1 MEETMTATRTA
12 SGVAA
17 APATATARHVREH
30 GSMLANVEKRALVWM
45 AVRLPRGINADH
57 LTGLGLVAM
66 AGVGAAFWASHWS
79 DLALIGVVVGLALN
93 WFGDSLDGTV
103 ARIRKHE
110 RPRYGFYVDHV
121 VDITSMLLLC
131 AGMALS
137 PHMSPVVAL
146 LLLAA
151 YLMVSAEAY
160 LATHACGVFRISL
173 LKVGPTELRIL
184 LAAGAVRL
192 FVSGSEVE
200 LLGAS
205 WLLFD
210 VGGVIA
216 AAGLFGALAFSAA
229 RNGRALYRAEPIPR

>member
-1 MEETMTATRTA
+1 MEETMTATQTV
-12 SGVAA
+12 SGGVAPPAGA
-17 APATATARHVREH
+17 AARHVREH
-30 GSMLANVEKRALVWM
+30 GSLLAGVEKRALVWM
-45 AVRLPRGINADH
+45 AARLPGWINADH
-57 LTGLGLVAM
+57 LTALGLVAM
-66 AGVGAAFWASHWS
+66 AGVGAAFWASRWS
-79 DLALIGVVVGLALN
+79 DLALIGVVAGLALN

-103 ARIRKHE
+103 ARLRKHE

-137 PHMSPVVAL
+137 AHMSPVVAL

-173 LKVGPTELRIL
+173 LRIGPTELRIL

-192 FVSGSEVE
+192 LVSGSEVE
-200 LLGAS
+200 LLGAT
-205 WLLFD
+205 WRLFD

-216 AAGLFGALAFSAA
+216 AIGLFGALGFSAA